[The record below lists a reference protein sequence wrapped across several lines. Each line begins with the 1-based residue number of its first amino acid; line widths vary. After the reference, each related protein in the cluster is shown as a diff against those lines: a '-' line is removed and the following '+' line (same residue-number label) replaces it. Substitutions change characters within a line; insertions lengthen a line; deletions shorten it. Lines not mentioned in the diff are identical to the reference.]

1 MALLNKGLKGSVLKG
16 TVCDILAIKSYF
28 SPESIK
34 SVSKFEN
41 AGIWFTKTSG
51 KAGNVD
57 MRSNRFSVL
66 WLGSSGLCVW

>member
-41 AGIWFTKTSG
+41 AGI
-51 KAGNVD
+51 
-57 MRSNRFSVL
+57 
-66 WLGSSGLCVW
+66 